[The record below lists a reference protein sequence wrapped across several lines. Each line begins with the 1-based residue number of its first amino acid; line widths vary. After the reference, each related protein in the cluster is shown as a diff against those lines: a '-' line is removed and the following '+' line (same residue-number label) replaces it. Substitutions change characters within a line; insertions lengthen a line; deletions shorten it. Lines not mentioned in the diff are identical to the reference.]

1 MRIIATR
8 AVAQALHPGPSGH
21 GAGSRVTSRTVT
33 RVPTPRVSHDAAEA
47 LSGPMPASRPTPRA
61 LALALALA
69 PALAACAPT
78 VRTPLKQA
86 LPSVTGA
93 SSGVSAPCLGD
104 PTRIDLGGVAR
115 GGVKA
120 DLDGDGIDDLA
131 LAVAGAGGGG
141 AAVFFLHD
149 GQGGLRESMKIPI
162 PQTPTSIAAGD
173 FNLDGIDDLA
183 IGAAAPAALHVLLGR
198 GRGEFIAGAIELKDV
213 PAGLWTVDLDGNN
226 APDLLAL
233 DERGNAVQALLG
245 DGHGEFKAGPRS
257 GLPTR
262 VTPAALTLADADRD
276 GRLDLVALGESGR
289 DAMLHF
295 VRGDGK
301 GGFGKVMQR
310 RTVGRGPRAVLGA
323 PLGGDEGHDLI
334 ALVDAAGEGGTTPVA
349 AVLIGT
355 GPLEYSAVGYFV
367 PGPIGDATLDDLDL
381 DGDADLIASAAD
393 GSALHVVPGDGR
405 AGLGAAQSRRGGGFG
420 SSVLVIGAGRRPLVL
435 SFGPNSQHLHTFGLT
450 RCAPAQTP

>member
-1 MRIIATR
+1 MTRPLTTSRDSGVSDGPATAFERLMSATR
-8 AVAQALHPGPSGH
+8 LVSCAL
-21 GAGSRVTSRTVT
+21 
-33 RVPTPRVSHDAAEA
+33 A
-47 LSGPMPASRPTPRA
+47 LSG
-61 LALALALA
+61 LV
-69 PALAACAPT
+69 ACAPT
-78 VRTPLKQA
+78 IRTPLKQA

-93 SSGVSAPCLGD
+93 SAGTSAPCLGD
-104 PTRIDLGGVAR
+104 PTRLDLGGPAR

-120 DLDGDGIDDLA
+120 DLDGDGIEDLA
-131 LAVAGAGGGG
+131 LAVAGPGGG

-149 GQGGLRESMKIPI
+149 GQGGLRQSMRVPI

-173 FNLDGIDDLA
+173 FNADGLDDLA
-183 IGAAAPAALHVLLGR
+183 IGAASPAALHVLLGR
-198 GRGEFIAGAIELKDV
+198 GRGEFIAGAIELKDA
-213 PAGLWTVDLDGNN
+213 PAGLWAVDLDGNN

-233 DERGNAVQALLG
+233 DEGGSAVQALIG
-245 DGHGEFKAGPRS
+245 DGHGEFKLGPRS

-276 GRLDLVALGESGR
+276 GRLDLVALGDGR
-289 DAMLHF
+289 REAMLHF

-310 RTVGRGPRAVLGA
+310 RAVGRGSRAVLGA

-334 ALVDAAGEGGTTPVA
+334 AIVDAAGEGGTTPVA

-367 PGPIGDATLDDLDL
+367 PGPVGDATLDDLDL

-405 AGLGAAQSRRGGGFG
+405 TGLGAAQSRRGGGFG

-435 SFGPNSQHLHTFGLT
+435 SFGPNSQHLHAFGLT
-450 RCAPAQTP
+450 RCAP